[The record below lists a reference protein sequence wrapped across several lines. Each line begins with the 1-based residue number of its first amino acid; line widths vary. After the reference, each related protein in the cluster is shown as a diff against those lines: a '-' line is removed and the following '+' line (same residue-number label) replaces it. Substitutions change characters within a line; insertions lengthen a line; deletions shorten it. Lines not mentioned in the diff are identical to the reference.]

1 MRWNGSITDCTLH
14 VFAKPANLLAQS
26 VLLSLR
32 ERNFLGAGII
42 SRSEMSTLAAATA
55 VAEN

>member
-14 VFAKPANLLAQS
+14 VFAKPANLLAES
-26 VLLSLR
+26 VLISLR
-32 ERNFLGAGII
+32 EMIPGAKII
-42 SRSEMSTLAAATA
+42 PLAEREEYTGRATA